1 MYYKGKLYGK
11 FPDTAK
17 LMGIDVQILLAIAV
31 SAALVPTVPD
41 TGLDSKAQVFEL
53 FGVSQFVVTGTG

>member
-1 MYYKGKLYGK
+1 
-11 FPDTAK
+11 
-17 LMGIDVQILLAIAV
+17 MGIDVQILLAIAV